1 MLTGGPDLY
10 DAAIG
15 AWFAQVLDDP
25 LPERV
30 VLAGVRRQ
38 KLRYGEE
45 LHQMAALYSSNE
57 DRPGVATANQLQGKE
72 LSFNNL
78 NDTDAA
84 FELVAEF
91 QETACAIIK
100 HANPSGVAIGETL
113 LEAYQKALSCDLR
126 VPLAGLSPSIGHLMQ
141 QPRRR
146 LPNCL
151 RRW

>member
-1 MLTGGPDLY
+1 M
-10 DAAIG
+10 
-15 AWFAQVLDDP
+15 LDDP
-25 LPERV
+25 FPDRV

-38 KLRYGEE
+38 ELRYGENP
-45 LHQMAALYSSNE
+45 HQMARYSIA
-57 DRPGVATANQLQGKE
+57 RTVQRCAANQLQGKE

-100 HANPSGVAIGETL
+100 HANPSGVAISGTL
-113 LEAYQKALSCDLR
+113 LEAYQRPCLVTLR
-126 VPLAGLSPSIGHLMQ
+126 VHLAGLSPSIGPWTQ
-141 QPRRR
+141 QRRKR